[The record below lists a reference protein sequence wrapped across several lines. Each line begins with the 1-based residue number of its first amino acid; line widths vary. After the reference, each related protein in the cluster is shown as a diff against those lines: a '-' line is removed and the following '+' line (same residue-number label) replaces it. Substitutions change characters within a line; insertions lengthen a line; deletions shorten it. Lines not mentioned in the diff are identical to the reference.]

1 MQEGGGGGRFASS
14 CRGRGLLYWQV
25 ERTRTGSWREK
36 LGCGQGSGSSCGAAL
51 PTHTPI
57 SCGQLAPTAA
67 AAMFFSSQ
75 CHSLFALTF
84 LQLSSYAFPD
94 TIHVCL
100 LLPKSSYSSMSH
112 LAARSSSMFT
122 ILIQVFP
129 TPIRGLESF
138 ADFPGREPSACQGR
152 QLQIHFIK
160 RRISRI
166 LSGLLCGFRKS
177 NCVPIDFGSSQLHLG
192 HLSM

>member
-75 CHSLFALTF
+75 CHSLFALIF
-84 LQLSSYAFPD
+84 PQLSSYAFPD

-100 LLPKSSYSSMSH
+100 HAAKILLLQH
-112 LAARSSSMFT
+112 
-122 ILIQVFP
+122 V
-129 TPIRGLESF
+129 TP
-138 ADFPGREPSACQGR
+138 
-152 QLQIHFIK
+152 
-160 RRISRI
+160 
-166 LSGLLCGFRKS
+166 
-177 NCVPIDFGSSQLHLG
+177 GSKKQQHVYHPHLG
-192 HLSM
+192 VSHSHTWTGKFCRLSWERAQCLPRMLVVDSFYKAQDLTHPVWPLVWLQEKQLCSY